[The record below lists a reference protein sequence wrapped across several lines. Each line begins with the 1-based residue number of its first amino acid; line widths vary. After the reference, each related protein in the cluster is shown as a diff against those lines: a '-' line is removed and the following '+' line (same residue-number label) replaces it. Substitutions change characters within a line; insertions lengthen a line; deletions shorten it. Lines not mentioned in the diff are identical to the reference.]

1 MLHFTQHFSYFCL
14 RNLELQHIFS
24 LADGKFSA
32 PAAVYGPASA
42 NFSYGHTAVGGGC
55 TRRWKLTAG
64 TYKETT
70 SVNVVPTWSGLRRA
84 DELA

>member
-42 NFSYGHTAVGGGC
+42 NFSYGHTAAGGGLYSTVEIDGWNIQRNHVGKCC
-55 TRRWKLTAG
+55 TDVERPQA
-64 TYKETT
+64 
-70 SVNVVPTWSGLRRA
+70 S
-84 DELA
+84 